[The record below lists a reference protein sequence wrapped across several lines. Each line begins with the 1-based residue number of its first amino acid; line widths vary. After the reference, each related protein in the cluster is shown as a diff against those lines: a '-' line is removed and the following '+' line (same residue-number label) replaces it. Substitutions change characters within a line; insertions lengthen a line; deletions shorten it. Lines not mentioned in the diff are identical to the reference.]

1 MDFSQRAQHF
11 VLALSFILLAV
22 TGFAL
27 KFPNSWIAH
36 LFGSGEGL
44 RSWCHRIAGVVL
56 LLAGAYHAGYVLATR
71 PGRRLVQDMLPDP
84 KDARDLAANARY
96 LTGRAKAKPAF
107 GRFGYA
113 EKMEYW
119 AVVWGTI
126 IMGVT
131 GLMIWFKLGTTHWL
145 PRWAVEVATTIHYYE
160 AILACLAI
168 LVWHF
173 YSVIFDPDVYPL
185 NRECLDGRVSDEW
198 MEEEHALAARPA
210 DESKTPPA
218 AAVSHPGE
226 PGKPSPAA
234 PHGSSTTR

>member
-1 MDFSQRAQHF
+1 
-11 VLALSFILLAV
+11 
-22 TGFAL
+22 
-27 KFPNSWIAH
+27 
-36 LFGSGEGL
+36 
-44 RSWCHRIAGVVL
+44 
-56 LLAGAYHAGYVLATR
+56 
-71 PGRRLVQDMLPDP
+71 
-84 KDARDLAANARY
+84 
-96 LTGRAKAKPAF
+96 
-107 GRFGYA
+107 
-113 EKMEYW
+113 
-119 AVVWGTI
+119 
-126 IMGVT
+126 
-131 GLMIWFKLGTTHWL
+131 
-145 PRWAVEVATTIHYYE
+145 VEVATTIHYYE